1 MEKYFSKLFIYC
13 AGLVKFFFE
22 TILYI
27 YRGSIKF
34 NLTVEQMVL
43 IGVNSLPVVLLTIG
57 FTGMVISLQTAHLA
71 VKYGAG
77 AAVGA
82 GVAIALARELAP
94 MLTGIVVAGRA
105 GSAVCAEVSSMKVTE
120 QIDALKAMAVS
131 PFEYLVVPRFLASVI
146 MLPVLTILANVV
158 GFLGGYFIAVY
169 FADINPVAY
178 YNSAVN
184 FLMLSDVLYGLIKS
198 MVFGMIIAIVA
209 CYQGIITEGGAVG
222 VGKSTTNSVVISTLL
237 IFATNYFMSMI
248 MF

>member
-1 MEKYFSKLFIYC
+1 
-13 AGLVKFFFE
+13 
-22 TILYI
+22 
-27 YRGSIKF
+27 
-34 NLTVEQMVL
+34 MVL

-77 AAVGA
+77 SAVGA

-105 GSAVCAEVSSMKVTE
+105 GSAICAEISSMKVTE

-158 GFLGGYFIAVY
+158 GFLGGYIIAVY
-169 FADINPVAY
+169 FARINPVSY
-178 YNSAVN
+178 YNSGVN
-184 FLMLSDVLYGLIKS
+184 FLNLSDVIYGLIKAG
-198 MVFGMIIAIVA
+198 VFGIIISIVA

-237 IFATNYFMSMI
+237 IFVANYFLSMI